1 MPRIDANAAPMEI
14 DGKCVKV
21 ESFGGLHR
29 AWCDVERVERAGNI
43 DTLPKNCLV
52 ISSGRGYQRVNE
64 TFYCGGLKLCL
75 HGWGRSHC
83 IRVSVIPLG
92 GH

>member
-1 MPRIDANAAPMEI
+1 MKI

-21 ESFGGLHR
+21 ESFGRLHS

-43 DTLPKNCLV
+43 DMLPKDYFV
-52 ISSGRGYQRVNE
+52 VSSGRGYQRVSE
-64 TFYCGGLKLCL
+64 TLYCDGLKLCL
-75 HGWGRSHC
+75 HGWGRSHG
-83 IRVSVIPLG
+83 IRVSVTPLG